1 MKQAASIFNDVLGP
15 IMTGPSSSHT
25 AGPCRIGLVGH
36 QLCLGAEPTSL
47 EIRFDRKGSFAASY
61 NLQGTDRG
69 LVGGLVGLWPD
80 SEGLRTVLTD
90 VAKRGIQVRFLIDDF
105 EADHPNTAK
114 STVRT
119 KAETL
124 ELTGQSIGGGMFR
137 VIEVNGYHVEI
148 RGDFY
153 ELLVVTEPE
162 YEAKITALLPETGRE
177 ELNRDRKDGR
187 LLLHAKY
194 SAALTPEC
202 LAALRAEKHALWVR
216 YLEPVMPIL
225 SGKASQAPFS
235 TNQELMEWIAKTGTE
250 DWEAGAY
257 YELRRGHTTKEDVY
271 QKMEH
276 IADVMRESVMDG
288 LDHPIHGQIIPARAA
303 AYAAMGK
310 ANKLIPLGVM
320 NTAMAWSMA
329 VVEVNSRYGKLV
341 AAPTG
346 GACGVI
352 PGAILGTAEELGL
365 SKDDVVKALFAAGI
379 VGVFIAEH
387 ATFAAEIASCQA
399 ECGAGSAMAAAG
411 VAQLFGG
418 TPAQC
423 AAAASMALQ
432 NVLGMICDSVADLV
446 EVPCLGRNVLGTV
459 NAIVCANMA
468 LAGVPEVIPLDE
480 TIASMLEVGNL
491 MPSELCCTGKGGL
504 AVTETSKC
512 LKCKLGYC

>member
-1 MKQAASIFNDVLGP
+1 MKHAASIFNDVLGP

-25 AGPCRIGLVGH
+25 AGPCRIGLIGH
-36 QLCLGAEPTSL
+36 QLCLGTPQSI

-80 SEGLRTVLTD
+80 DERLHTVLKD
-90 VAKRGIQVRFLIDDF
+90 VKRQGIQVRFLVDDF

-114 STVRT
+114 IAVRT
-119 KAETL
+119 ETEVL
-124 ELTGQSIGGGMFR
+124 KLTGQSIGGGMFR
-137 VIEVNGYHVEI
+137 VTEVNGFQVEI

-162 YEAKITALLPETGRE
+162 FEEKILSLLPETGRE
-177 ELNRDRKDGR
+177 ELNLDRRGKQVM
-187 LLLHAKY
+187 LHAKY
-194 SAALTPEC
+194 SEELAQEYLTSIKKEEHVTW
-202 LAALRAEKHALWVR
+202 AR
-216 YLEPVMPIL
+216 YLEPVLPIL
-225 SGKASQAPFS
+225 SGKACCAPFS
-235 TNQELMEWIAKTGTE
+235 TNQELMEWIGQTGA
-250 DWEAGAY
+250 DYWEAGAY
-257 YELRRGHTTKEDVY
+257 YELQRGHTTKEDVY
-271 QKMEH
+271 QKMEY

-288 LDHPIHGQIIPARAA
+288 LQHPVPGQILPARAA
-303 AYAAMGK
+303 AYTAMGK
-310 ANKLIPLGVM
+310 ENKLIPLGVM
-320 NTAMAWSMA
+320 NTAVAWSMA

-352 PGAILGTAEELGL
+352 PGAILGTAEELGC

-387 ATFAAEIASCQA
+387 ATFAAETAGCQA

-411 VAQLFGG
+411 VAQLCGG
-418 TPAQC
+418 TPKQC
-423 AAAASMALQ
+423 SAAASLALQ

-446 EVPCLGRNVLGTV
+446 EVPCLGRNVLGAV
-459 NAIVCANMA
+459 NAITCANMA

-504 AVTETSKC
+504 AVTKTSKC
-512 LKCKLGYC
+512 LKHKLGYC